1 MRDGS
6 SGSET
11 PAREAALCTHLAAF
25 AEASRACASTA
36 RGVGKARIEP
46 RAPGVPR
53 ELGVFV
59 RRPKKFSAAIRR
71 DRSESSSWRRRV
83 MSSAAT
89 VEAGEGGS
97 TNLENKAA
105 VLRGGGGGGMG
116 GGIDCH
122 GLLWSDR
129 ALVTDAERAKRKT
142 GMRRTIAEFQLW
154 VDTLRRLHK

>member
-105 VLRGGGGGGMG
+105 VLRGGGGEGWGGVS
-116 GGIDCH
+116 IVTDCCGQIVLLLLMRSARNEKQGCE
-122 GLLWSDR
+122 GLLRNSSS
-129 ALVTDAERAKRKT
+129 
-142 GMRRTIAEFQLW
+142 G
-154 VDTLRRLHK
+154 